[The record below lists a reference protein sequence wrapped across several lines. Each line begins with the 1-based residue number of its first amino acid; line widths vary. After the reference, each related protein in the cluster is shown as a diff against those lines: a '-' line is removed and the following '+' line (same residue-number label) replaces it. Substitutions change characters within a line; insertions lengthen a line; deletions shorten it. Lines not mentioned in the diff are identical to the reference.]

1 MSIIRTAFTSAT
13 TGTLTTVSSAMAAIT
28 TVAETVDMNA
38 QSLKQIAKVGLH
50 NATNWAEAAEE
61 DTVEAKVERKLIRH
75 DERVARIEAIALS
88 AAKRQEKLNA
98 NPEAKAIFN
107 EMMRS
112 IQPSLRVAAE

>member
-13 TGTLTTVSSAMAAIT
+13 TGALS
-28 TVAETVDMNA
+28 TVAAAANSLTSAAEAVDIGA

-61 DTVEAKVERKLIRH
+61 DTVEAKIERKLIRH
-75 DERVARIEAIALS
+75 DERTARIEAIALS